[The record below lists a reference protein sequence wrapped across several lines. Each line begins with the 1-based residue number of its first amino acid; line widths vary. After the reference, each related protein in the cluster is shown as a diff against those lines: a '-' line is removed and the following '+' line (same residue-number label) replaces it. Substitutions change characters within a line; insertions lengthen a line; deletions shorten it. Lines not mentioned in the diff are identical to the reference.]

1 MGMYGDPA
9 TISTLATALQ
19 GSAGAVSKS
28 SSDAGWAVA
37 LMVPS
42 GWSGTA
48 ANAFVTQWNG
58 EQAQM
63 SQLSMASA
71 TMAGTLNRLATAL
84 TQANQVAAQGAVA
97 QALSTGGYGA
107 AASAN
112 AYAMAKAAWAQ
123 ATTELSAVTVPAI
136 GPMTSPQQAQA
147 WASSTQ
153 TPVPVMTSTTFL
165 DTTGTNNPWQNK
177 KPPFP
182 PLFPSTNTGNVTLQN
197 GQQQP
202 VVVPGLFPGGGL
214 LTLQGSLNPNGS
226 IAIGGNG
233 KAVGGTSGIDWK
245 ALLAALAA
253 AGALGGATALATSNR
268 AKRWQEILAGI
279 ALGGRLLGG
288 AHDPNATADPLHQL
302 LDKIGGVA
310 APTQKAPGQKPP
322 GQNNAGGDGGPPDD
336 GQWHKMPDGSLEKRL
351 PDGSILKV
359 TPGSP

>member
-19 GSAGAVSKS
+19 GSANAVSKS

-48 ANAFVTQWNG
+48 PNAFVSQWNG
-58 EQAQM
+58 EQTQM

-177 KPPFP
+177 KPQIP
-182 PLFPSTNTGNVTLQN
+182 PLFPSTNTGNATLQH
-197 GQQQP
+197 GQPQP
-202 VVVPGLFPGGGL
+202 
-214 LTLQGSLNPNGS
+214 
-226 IAIGGNG
+226 
-233 KAVGGTSGIDWK
+233 
-245 ALLAALAA
+245 
-253 AGALGGATALATSNR
+253 
-268 AKRWQEILAGI
+268 
-279 ALGGRLLGG
+279 
-288 AHDPNATADPLHQL
+288 
-302 LDKIGGVA
+302 
-310 APTQKAPGQKPP
+310 
-322 GQNNAGGDGGPPDD
+322 
-336 GQWHKMPDGSLEKRL
+336 
-351 PDGSILKV
+351 
-359 TPGSP
+359 

>member
-19 GSAGAVSKS
+19 GSANAVSKS
-28 SSDAGWAVA
+28 AADAGWAVA

-48 ANAFVTQWNG
+48 ANAFVSQWDG
-58 EQAQM
+58 EQTQM

-107 AASAN
+107 AATAN

-182 PLFPSTNTGNVTLQN
+182 PLFPSTDTGNVTLQN
-197 GQQQP
+197 GQPQ
-202 VVVPGLFPGGGL
+202 VVPVPGLFPGGGL
-214 LTLQGSLNPNGS
+214 LTLQGSLNQNGAIS
-226 IAIGGNG
+226 IGGNG
-233 KAVGGTSGIDWK
+233 KAVGGSSGGIGSLLAK
-245 ALLAALAA
+245 LLAAGLLGSAIGA
-253 AGALGGATALATSNR
+253 AGAAATNPGARRTL
-268 AKRWQEILAGI
+268 QD
-279 ALGGRLLGG
+279 LLNSLSPF
-288 AHDPNATADPLHQL
+288 PNQTVQ
-302 LDKIGGVA
+302 GVQGPVLNA
-310 APTQKAPGQKPP
+310 AVPAS
-322 GQNNAGGDGGPPDD
+322 A
-336 GQWHKMPDGSLEKRL
+336 SLPNLSGKSR
-351 PDGSILKV
+351 K
-359 TPGSP
+359 